1 MTSDSIT
8 HHQGQ
13 FVLPLSAKRLALGLV
28 GVVLLAGVIAIFRSG
43 QLTPSLVHID
53 SVQVYGELRWVNR
66 QRLNEAVK
74 PYLDSNFFSADLNA
88 IKQTVESLPWVA
100 SASVRRGWPNQ
111 LQIVIQE
118 QHAVARWGDRDLVN
132 DKGQLFQPD
141 GIPDELS
148 KKLVRLVGPQNSYQ
162 YLFDCYQE
170 LQPLF
175 FSAKI
180 ASEKVAGEGLAITEV
195 FLNDRR
201 ALGIELSNGIYIK
214 FGRVN
219 ASVDLYNAAARFLR
233 AYEDSLK
240 EQAGKISVVD
250 LRYTNG
256 FAVQWKKADGNSS
269 AR

>member
-1 MTSDSIT
+1 M
-8 HHQGQ
+8 
-13 FVLPLSAKRLALGLV
+13 
-28 GVVLLAGVIAIFRSG
+28 
-43 QLTPSLVHID
+43 
-53 SVQVYGELRWVNR
+53 
-66 QRLNEAVK
+66 
-74 PYLDSNFFSADLNA
+74 
-88 IKQTVESLPWVA
+88 
-100 SASVRRGWPNQ
+100 
-111 LQIVIQE
+111 
-118 QHAVARWGDRDLVN
+118 
-132 DKGQLFQPD
+132 
-141 GIPDELS
+141 
-148 KKLVRLVGPQNSYQ
+148 
-162 YLFDCYQE
+162 
-170 LQPLF
+170 
-175 FSAKI
+175 
-180 ASEKVAGEGLAITEV
+180 AGEGLAITEV